1 MLTCDIDT
9 YKVWR
14 KQWLA
19 DTSGVPLDTPRGPC
33 IVGPRLHICDTVQH
47 DWHMKDRAIED
58 AEFNLI
64 YIGQDMDKVM
74 KDKLYGDD
82 EKLYQAY
89 KSLNIVRLG
98 IRVATK
104 EKRAES
110 RKNIIFN
117 KECCLAYWQLHR
129 DMLTVISRSWD
140 IQRAGISDLVIV
152 NRIAEALHCNQF
164 ELISLC
170 THAYCDRNHIARRN
184 DESPRL

>member
-1 MLTCDIDT
+1 MLTCDIET

-19 DTSGVPLDTPRGPC
+19 DTSGVLLDTPRGPC
-33 IVGPRLHICDTVQH
+33 IVGPRLHICDTVQR

-58 AEFNLI
+58 AEYDLI
-64 YIGQDMDKVM
+64 YIGRDMAPEM
-74 KDKLYGDD
+74 KERLYGDD

-89 KSLNIVRLG
+89 KCLGIVRLG
-98 IRVATK
+98 TWVASG

-117 KECCLAYWQLHR
+117 KECCLAYWQLHK
-129 DMLTVISRSWD
+129 DSLTVVSRSWD
-140 IQRAGISDLVIV
+140 IQRAGISDLVLV
-152 NRIAEALHCNQF
+152 NRIAASLHCKTF

-170 THAYCDRNHIARRN
+170 THAYCDRDHIARRN
-184 DESPRL
+184 DESPRI